1 MVLKFFKKLSS
12 RILGIEDNTK
22 LAFDQVNALADMFSH
37 LNFDIETDDLKE
49 LVKLLK
55 KKHLVDSIVVTKR
68 NGSVIASTNG
78 NALKEAITGTALYN
92 YISSEIPKSQS
103 VLIKSSDDWYMLF
116 PFKEKMYIVRA
127 GSNLSNI
134 ELKALAKEIEEFID
148 RRQEIY

>member
-1 MVLKFFKKLSS
+1 MALKFLKRLSS
-12 RILGIEDNTK
+12 KILGMEDDTK
-22 LAFDQVNALADMFSH
+22 LAFDQVNAIADMFSH

-103 VLIKSSDDWYMLF
+103 VLVKADDWYMLF

>member
-1 MVLKFFKKLSS
+1 MVMGFFK
-12 RILGIEDNTK
+12 RISTK
-22 LAFDQVNALADMFSH
+22 LLGMDETQPAFDQVNAIADMFSH

-78 NALKEAITGTALYN
+78 EGMKEAITGTALFN

-103 VLIKSSDDWYMLF
+103 VLIKSKDDWYMIF
-116 PFKEKMYIVRA
+116 PFKERIYIVRA
-127 GSNLSNI
+127 GSNLTTI
-134 ELKALAKEIEEFID
+134 ELKALAREVEDFIERKKEIF
-148 RRQEIY
+148 